1 MITLM
6 HSRLIYIGSAT
17 KGLVI
22 AFQHDDLLA
31 SLGAE
36 QCRVQPVEAGT
47 DDKLVRFL
55 IYDKLLLLYKL

>member
-6 HSRLIYIGSAT
+6 HPCLIYIGSAT

-22 AFQHDDLLA
+22 AFQHDNILA
-31 SLGAE
+31 SLDAE
-36 QCRVQPVEAGT
+36 QCCVQPVEAGT

-55 IYDKLLLLYKL
+55 IYDEFPLYKL